1 MITNGVFKTMTLIS
15 VLFLERSVKDQGM
28 GISSETISWIA
39 VISMIPSVAIVFISP
54 FFVPK
59 KISYQLYMGVIIL
72 FFTIATLMI
81 PTLRDMRSLMDSTT
95 FFYILCINQS
105 TIYWAT
111 PKIFSPFMSY
121 IVGMS
126 VNKEGRTAINSL
138 AFILSTSCSAIF
150 T

>member
-59 KISYQLYMGVIIL
+59 KVSYQLYMGVIIL
-72 FFTIATLMI
+72 FFTLATLMI
-81 PTLRDMRSLMDSTT
+81 PTLRDLRSLMDPTT
-95 FFYILCINQS
+95 FFYILCIN
-105 TIYWAT
+105 
-111 PKIFSPFMSY
+111 
-121 IVGMS
+121 
-126 VNKEGRTAINSL
+126 
-138 AFILSTSCSAIF
+138 
-150 T
+150 